1 MAAVLASMPMSGAAK
16 KRPVILVVE
25 DDADLLQMLG
35 RLLSEFADV
44 ELTADGGEAL
54 RKVQEGLRPDLVLSD
69 VMMPTMDGLTLA
81 KRLKNERGTT
91 NVPVILLTAKNTPKD
106 VIAGIQSGAR
116 AYITKPFKQDE
127 LIGKVKK
134 ALRL

>member
-1 MAAVLASMPMSGAAK
+1 MSGAAK